1 MRWMAGASVGVV
13 GFFMGFVYAQ
23 RDCSDEDD
31 DTAECDPSR
40 GAYDGVAVGEFDD
53 VFAGFKCDCG
63 PEVVGANE
71 GFGFAVDGGVPVG
84 VVVLRDDED
93 AGSKGCCSEFEI
105 ALVFV
110 VFEAFNTARFAGV
123 GGDAG
128 VFFDYHGLRGVGVGV
143 GQFLEDLIFIGYDFV
158 LGREVKPG

>member
-1 MRWMAGASVGVV
+1 MADASVGVV
-13 GFFMGFVYAQ
+13 GFFIVYAQ
-23 RDCSDEDD
+23 RDCDEEDD
-31 DTAECDPSR
+31 NAAECDPSR
-40 GAYDGVAVGEFDD
+40 GGYDGIAVGEFDN

-93 AGSKGCCSEFEI
+93 AGSGGCCFEFEI

-110 VFEAFNTARFAGV
+110 VFEAFDGVCFAGLGG

-128 VFFDYHGLRGVGVGV
+128 VFFD
-143 GQFLEDLIFIGYDFV
+143 
-158 LGREVKPG
+158 